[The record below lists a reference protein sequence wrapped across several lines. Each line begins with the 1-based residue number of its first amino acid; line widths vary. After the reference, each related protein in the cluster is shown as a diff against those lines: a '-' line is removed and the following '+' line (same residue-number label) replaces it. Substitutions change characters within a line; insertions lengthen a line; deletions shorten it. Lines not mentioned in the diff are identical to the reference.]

1 MAKENASNVNDFPL
15 EKAVKMV
22 ITGLK
27 KTKQIHE
34 KDLKARL
41 LLPYGLNDA
50 ETAKLVEEF
59 ADNGISI
66 VDDQGEPSA
75 LALKAEEEAEKKE
88 QKELVASS
96 DKKQKELVASSDN
109 DRVYDSVRMYLK
121 EIGKVPLLSR
131 DEEVEVAKRIEN
143 GDESAKDELAA
154 ANLRL
159 VVSIAK
165 RYAKHNGKMG
175 ILDLIQE
182 GNIGLMKAV
191 DKFDYSKGFKF
202 STYATWWIRQ
212 AITRALADQD
222 RMIRIPVHVV
232 ESINKMNRIQRI
244 LQQDLDRDAKPEELA
259 AEMNEPLQ
267 KVQEII
273 TVAKN
278 QETDS
283 LDKPV
288 GEEGD
293 SQLGD
298 LLEDNK
304 ATNPEEYTAFEMLK
318 DQLSSMMGEF
328 LTDREAKVLK
338 LRFGLENDEPHT
350 LEEVGRS
357 LGVTR
362 ERVRQIEAKA
372 VKKLKHHSD
381 LLQDYFSAE

>member
-27 KTKQIHE
+27 KTKQIRE

-41 LLPYGLNDA
+41 LQPYGLNDA

-88 QKELVASS
+88 
-96 DKKQKELVASSDN
+96 QKELVASSDN

>member
-27 KTKQIHE
+27 KTKQIRE

-75 LALKAEEEAEKKE
+75 LALKAEEEAEKEE
-88 QKELVASS
+88 QKELA
-96 DKKQKELVASSDN
+96 ASSDN
-109 DRVYDSVRMYLK
+109 DQVYDSVRMYLK

-131 DEEVEVAKRIEN
+131 DEEVEVAKRIKN

-232 ESINKMNRIQRI
+232 ESINKMNRIQRT
-244 LQQDLDRDAKPEELA
+244 LQQDLDRNAKPEELA

-283 LDKPV
+283 LDKSV

-304 ATNPEEYTAFEMLK
+304 AINPEEYTAFEMLK
-318 DQLSSMMGEF
+318 DQLSGMMGEF

-338 LRFGLENDEPHT
+338 LRFGLENYEPHT

-362 ERVRQIEAKA
+362 ERVRQIEDKA
-372 VKKLKHHSD
+372 VKKLKQHSD

>member
-27 KTKQIHE
+27 KTKQISE
-34 KDLKARL
+34 NDLKARL
-41 LLPYGLNDA
+41 LVPYGLNDA

-88 QKELVASS
+88 
-96 DKKQKELVASSDN
+96 QKELVASSDN

-232 ESINKMNRIQRI
+232 ESINKMNRIQRT

-304 ATNPEEYTAFEMLK
+304 AINPEEYTAFEMLK
-318 DQLSSMMGEF
+318 DQLSGMMGEF

>member
-27 KTKQIHE
+27 KTKQISE

-59 ADNGISI
+59 ADNGISV

-88 QKELVASS
+88 
-96 DKKQKELVASSDN
+96 QKELVASSDN

-232 ESINKMNRIQRI
+232 ESINKMNRIQRT

-304 ATNPEEYTAFEMLK
+304 AVNPEEYTAFEMLK
-318 DQLSSMMGEF
+318 DQLSGMMGEF

>member
-27 KTKQIHE
+27 KTKQIRE

-88 QKELVASS
+88 
-96 DKKQKELVASSDN
+96 QKELVASSDN

-232 ESINKMNRIQRI
+232 ESINKMNRIQRT

-304 ATNPEEYTAFEMLK
+304 AINPEEYTASEMLK

-372 VKKLKHHSD
+372 VKKLKHHSE

>member
-27 KTKQIHE
+27 KTKQIRE

-59 ADNGISI
+59 ADNAISI

-88 QKELVASS
+88 S
-96 DKKQKELVASSDN
+96 KELVASSDN
-109 DRVYDSVRMYLK
+109 DQVYDSVRMYLK

-304 ATNPEEYTAFEMLK
+304 AINPEEYTAFEMLK

>member
-1 MAKENASNVNDFPL
+1 MAKVNASNVNDFPL

-27 KTKQIHE
+27 KTKQIRE

-88 QKELVASS
+88 QKELA
-96 DKKQKELVASSDN
+96 ASSDN
-109 DRVYDSVRMYLK
+109 DQVYDSVRMYLK

-131 DEEVEVAKRIEN
+131 DEEVEVAKRIKN

-232 ESINKMNRIQRI
+232 ESINKMNRIQRT
-244 LQQDLDRDAKPEELA
+244 LQQDLDRNAKPEELA

-273 TVAKN
+273 KVAKN
-278 QETDS
+278 QDTDS
-283 LDKPV
+283 WDKSV
-288 GEEGD
+288 GEEGA

-304 ATNPEEYTAFEMLK
+304 AINPEEYTAFEMLK
-318 DQLSSMMGEF
+318 DQLSGMMGEF

-338 LRFGLENDEPHT
+338 LRFGLENYEPHT

-362 ERVRQIEAKA
+362 ERVRQIEDKA
-372 VKKLKHHSD
+372 VKKLKQHSD

>member
-27 KTKQIHE
+27 KTKQISE

-50 ETAKLVEEF
+50 ETAKLVEKF

-88 QKELVASS
+88 
-96 DKKQKELVASSDN
+96 QKELVASSDN

-232 ESINKMNRIQRI
+232 ESINKMNRIQRT

-304 ATNPEEYTAFEMLK
+304 AVNPEEYTAFEMLK
-318 DQLSSMMGEF
+318 DQLSGMMGEF

>member
-27 KTKQIHE
+27 KTKQIRE

-96 DKKQKELVASSDN
+96 DN
-109 DRVYDSVRMYLK
+109 DLVYDSVRMYLK

-232 ESINKMNRIQRI
+232 ESINKMNRIQRT
-244 LQQDLDRDAKPEELA
+244 LQQDLDREAKPEELA

-304 ATNPEEYTAFEMLK
+304 AINPEEYTASEMLK

-350 LEEVGRS
+350 LEEVGHS

>member
-27 KTKQIHE
+27 KTKQIRE

-96 DKKQKELVASSDN
+96 DN
-109 DRVYDSVRMYLK
+109 DLVYDSVRMYLK

-304 ATNPEEYTAFEMLK
+304 AINPEEYTASEMLK

-350 LEEVGRS
+350 LEEVGHS

-372 VKKLKHHSD
+372 VKKLKQHSD

>member
-1 MAKENASNVNDFPL
+1 MAKVNASNVNDFPL

-22 ITGLK
+22 LTGLK
-27 KTKQIHE
+27 KTKQIRE

-88 QKELVASS
+88 QKELA
-96 DKKQKELVASSDN
+96 ASSDN
-109 DRVYDSVRMYLK
+109 DQVYDSVRMYLK

-131 DEEVEVAKRIEN
+131 DEEVEVAKRIKN

-232 ESINKMNRIQRI
+232 ESINNMNRIQRT
-244 LQQDLDRDAKPEELA
+244 LQQDLDRNAKPEELA

-283 LDKPV
+283 LDKSV

-304 ATNPEEYTAFEMLK
+304 AINPEEYTAFEMLK
-318 DQLSSMMGEF
+318 DQLSGMMGEF

-338 LRFGLENDEPHT
+338 LRFGLENYEPHT

-362 ERVRQIEAKA
+362 ERVRQIEDKA
-372 VKKLKHHSD
+372 VKKLKQHSD

>member
-27 KTKQIHE
+27 KTKRISE

-41 LLPYGLNDA
+41 LVPYGLNDA

-88 QKELVASS
+88 
-96 DKKQKELVASSDN
+96 QKELVASSDN

-232 ESINKMNRIQRI
+232 ESINKMNRIQRT

-304 ATNPEEYTAFEMLK
+304 AINPEEYTAFEMLK

>member
-27 KTKQIHE
+27 KTKQISE

-88 QKELVASS
+88 QKE
-96 DKKQKELVASSDN
+96 QKELVASSDN

-131 DEEVEVAKRIEN
+131 DEEVEVAKRIEK

-232 ESINKMNRIQRI
+232 ESINKMNRIQRT

-304 ATNPEEYTAFEMLK
+304 AVNPEEYTAFEMLK
-318 DQLSSMMGEF
+318 DQLSGMMGEF

>member
-27 KTKQIHE
+27 KTKQIRE

-88 QKELVASS
+88 
-96 DKKQKELVASSDN
+96 QKELVASSDN

-283 LDKPV
+283 LDKSV

-304 ATNPEEYTAFEMLK
+304 AINPEEYTASEMLK

-362 ERVRQIEAKA
+362 ERVRQIEDKA

>member
-27 KTKQIHE
+27 KTKQISE

-88 QKELVASS
+88 QKEP
-96 DKKQKELVASSDN
+96 VASSDN
-109 DRVYDSVRMYLK
+109 DRVYDSVRMYLT

-131 DEEVEVAKRIEN
+131 DEVVEVAKRIEN

-232 ESINKMNRIQRI
+232 ESINKMNRIQRT

-298 LLEDNK
+298 LLEDNR
-304 ATNPEEYTAFEMLK
+304 AVNPEEYTAFEMLK
-318 DQLSSMMGEF
+318 DQLSGMMGEF

>member
-27 KTKQIHE
+27 KTKQIRE

-88 QKELVASS
+88 
-96 DKKQKELVASSDN
+96 QKELVASSDN

-202 STYATWWIRQ
+202 STYAAWWIRQ

-304 ATNPEEYTAFEMLK
+304 AINPEEYTASEMLK

>member
-27 KTKQIHE
+27 KTKQIRE

-96 DKKQKELVASSDN
+96 DN
-109 DRVYDSVRMYLK
+109 DLVYDSVRMYLK

-232 ESINKMNRIQRI
+232 ESMNKMNRIQRT

-304 ATNPEEYTAFEMLK
+304 AINPEEYTASEMLK

-372 VKKLKHHSD
+372 VKKLKQHSD

>member
-27 KTKQIHE
+27 KTKQIRE

-88 QKELVASS
+88 
-96 DKKQKELVASSDN
+96 QKELVASSDN

-328 LTDREAKVLK
+328 LTNREAKVLK

>member
-1 MAKENASNVNDFPL
+1 
-15 EKAVKMV
+15 
-22 ITGLK
+22 
-27 KTKQIHE
+27 
-34 KDLKARL
+34 
-41 LLPYGLNDA
+41 
-50 ETAKLVEEF
+50 
-59 ADNGISI
+59 
-66 VDDQGEPSA
+66 
-75 LALKAEEEAEKKE
+75 
-88 QKELVASS
+88 
-96 DKKQKELVASSDN
+96 
-109 DRVYDSVRMYLK
+109 
-121 EIGKVPLLSR
+121 
-131 DEEVEVAKRIEN
+131 
-143 GDESAKDELAA
+143 
-154 ANLRL
+154 
-159 VVSIAK
+159 
-165 RYAKHNGKMG
+165 
-175 ILDLIQE
+175 
-182 GNIGLMKAV
+182 
-191 DKFDYSKGFKF
+191 
-202 STYATWWIRQ
+202 
-212 AITRALADQD
+212 
-222 RMIRIPVHVV
+222 HVV
-232 ESINKMNRIQRI
+232 ESINKMNRIQRT

-304 ATNPEEYTAFEMLK
+304 AINPEEYTAFEMLK
-318 DQLSSMMGEF
+318 DQLSGMMGEF

>member
-22 ITGLK
+22 IAGLS
-27 KTKQIHE
+27 KTKQISE
-34 KDLKARL
+34 RDLKARL
-41 LLPYGLNDA
+41 LVPYQLNQED
-50 ETAKLVEEF
+50 TAKLVEQF
-59 ADNGISI
+59 ADSGISI
-66 VDDQGEPSA
+66 VDDQGEPSS
-75 LALKAEEEAEKKE
+75 LALKIQEEAEKEEK
-88 QKELVASS
+88 KELINSS
-96 DKKQKELVASSDN
+96 DS

-131 DEEVEVAKRIEN
+131 DEEVEVAKRIEA

-232 ESINKMNRIQRI
+232 ESINKMNRIQRV

-259 AEMNEPLQ
+259 AEMDEPLQ
-267 KVQEII
+267 KVQEIL

-298 LLEDNK
+298 LLEDSK
-304 ATNPEEYTAFEMLK
+304 AVNPEEYTAFEMLK
-318 DQLSSMMGEF
+318 DQLSGMMDDF
-328 LTDREAKVLK
+328 LTEREAKVLT
-338 LRFGLENDEPHT
+338 LRFGLGDDEPHT
-350 LEEVGRS
+350 LEEVGRE

-381 LLQDYFSAE
+381 MLQDYFSAE

>member
-27 KTKQIHE
+27 KTKQIRE

-50 ETAKLVEEF
+50 ETAELVEEF

-88 QKELVASS
+88 
-96 DKKQKELVASSDN
+96 QKELVASSDN

>member
-1 MAKENASNVNDFPL
+1 MAKVNASNVNDFPL

-27 KTKQIHE
+27 KTKQIRE

-41 LLPYGLNDA
+41 LVPYGLNDA

-88 QKELVASS
+88 QKELA
-96 DKKQKELVASSDN
+96 ASSDN
-109 DRVYDSVRMYLK
+109 DQVYDSVRMYLK

-131 DEEVEVAKRIEN
+131 DEEVEVAKRIKN

-232 ESINKMNRIQRI
+232 ESINKMNRIQRT
-244 LQQDLDRDAKPEELA
+244 LQQDLDRNAKPEELA

-283 LDKPV
+283 LDKSV

-304 ATNPEEYTAFEMLK
+304 AINPEEYTAFEMLK
-318 DQLSSMMGEF
+318 DQLSGMMGEF

-338 LRFGLENDEPHT
+338 LRFGLENYEPHT

-362 ERVRQIEAKA
+362 ERVRQIEDKA
-372 VKKLKHHSD
+372 VKKLKQHSD

>member
-27 KTKQIHE
+27 KTKQIRE

-59 ADNGISI
+59 VDNGISI

-96 DKKQKELVASSDN
+96 DN

-121 EIGKVPLLSR
+121 EIGKVPLLNR

-232 ESINKMNRIQRI
+232 ESINKMNRIQRT

-304 ATNPEEYTAFEMLK
+304 AINPEEYTAFEMLK

>member
-27 KTKQIHE
+27 KTKQIRE

-88 QKELVASS
+88 
-96 DKKQKELVASSDN
+96 QKELVASSDN

-232 ESINKMNRIQRI
+232 ESMNKMNRIQRT

-304 ATNPEEYTAFEMLK
+304 AINPEEYTASEMLK

>member
-27 KTKQIHE
+27 KTKQIRE

-96 DKKQKELVASSDN
+96 DN

-131 DEEVEVAKRIEN
+131 DEEVEVVKRIEN

-232 ESINKMNRIQRI
+232 ESINKMNRIQRT

-304 ATNPEEYTAFEMLK
+304 AINPEEYTAFEMLK

>member
-1 MAKENASNVNDFPL
+1 MAKVNASNVNDFPL

-27 KTKQIHE
+27 KTKRIRE

-88 QKELVASS
+88 QKELA
-96 DKKQKELVASSDN
+96 ASSDN
-109 DRVYDSVRMYLK
+109 DQVYDSVRMYLK

-131 DEEVEVAKRIEN
+131 DEEVEVAKRIKN

-232 ESINKMNRIQRI
+232 ESINKMNRIQRT
-244 LQQDLDRDAKPEELA
+244 LQQDLDRNAKPEELA

-283 LDKPV
+283 LDKSV

-304 ATNPEEYTAFEMLK
+304 AINPEEYTAFEMLK
-318 DQLSSMMGEF
+318 DQLSGMMGEF

>member
-27 KTKQIHE
+27 KTKQIRE
-34 KDLKARL
+34 KDLKAQL

-88 QKELVASS
+88 
-96 DKKQKELVASSDN
+96 QKELVASSDN

-304 ATNPEEYTAFEMLK
+304 AINPEEYTASEMLK

>member
-27 KTKQIHE
+27 KTKQISE

-41 LLPYGLNDA
+41 LVPYGLNDA

-96 DKKQKELVASSDN
+96 DN

-131 DEEVEVAKRIEN
+131 DEEVEVAKRIEK

-232 ESINKMNRIQRI
+232 ESINKMNRIQRT

-267 KVQEII
+267 KVEEII

-304 ATNPEEYTAFEMLK
+304 AINPEEYTAFEMLK
-318 DQLSSMMGEF
+318 DQLSGMMGEF

>member
-27 KTKQIHE
+27 KTKQIRE

-75 LALKAEEEAEKKE
+75 LALKAEEAEKKE
-88 QKELVASS
+88 
-96 DKKQKELVASSDN
+96 QKELVASSDN

-232 ESINKMNRIQRI
+232 ESINKMNRIQRT

-298 LLEDNK
+298 LLEDNR
-304 ATNPEEYTAFEMLK
+304 AINPEEYTAFEMLK

>member
-27 KTKQIHE
+27 KTKQIRE
-34 KDLKARL
+34 RDLKARL

-96 DKKQKELVASSDN
+96 DN
-109 DRVYDSVRMYLK
+109 DLVYDSVRMYLK

-232 ESINKMNRIQRI
+232 ESINKMNRIQRT
-244 LQQDLDRDAKPEELA
+244 LQQDLDREAKPEELA

-304 ATNPEEYTAFEMLK
+304 AINPEEYTASEMLK

-350 LEEVGRS
+350 LEEVGHS

-372 VKKLKHHSD
+372 VKKLKQHSD

>member
-27 KTKQIHE
+27 KTKQIRE

-75 LALKAEEEAEKKE
+75 LALRAEEEAEKKE
-88 QKELVASS
+88 
-96 DKKQKELVASSDN
+96 QKELVASSDN

-131 DEEVEVAKRIEN
+131 DEEVEVAKRIKN

-232 ESINKMNRIQRI
+232 ESINKMNRIQRT

-304 ATNPEEYTAFEMLK
+304 AINPEEYTAFEMLK

>member
-1 MAKENASNVNDFPL
+1 MAKENASNVNYFPL

-27 KTKQIHE
+27 KTKQIRE

-88 QKELVASS
+88 S
-96 DKKQKELVASSDN
+96 KELVASSDN

-232 ESINKMNRIQRI
+232 ESINKMNRIQRT

-304 ATNPEEYTAFEMLK
+304 AINPEEYTAFEMLK

-338 LRFGLENDEPHT
+338 LRFGLENGEPHT

>member
-27 KTKQIHE
+27 KTKQIRE

-41 LLPYGLNDA
+41 LVPYGLNDA

-88 QKELVASS
+88 QKELA
-96 DKKQKELVASSDN
+96 ASSDN
-109 DRVYDSVRMYLK
+109 DQVYDSVRMYLK

-131 DEEVEVAKRIEN
+131 DEEVEVAKRIKN

-232 ESINKMNRIQRI
+232 ESINKMNRIQRT
-244 LQQDLDRDAKPEELA
+244 LQQDLDRNAKPEELA

-283 LDKPV
+283 LDKSV

-304 ATNPEEYTAFEMLK
+304 AINPEEYTAFEMLK
-318 DQLSSMMGEF
+318 DQLSGMMGEF

-338 LRFGLENDEPHT
+338 LRFGLENYEPHT

-362 ERVRQIEAKA
+362 ERVRQIEDKA
-372 VKKLKHHSD
+372 VKKLKQHSD

>member
-27 KTKQIHE
+27 KTKQIRE

-59 ADNGISI
+59 VDNGISI

-88 QKELVASS
+88 
-96 DKKQKELVASSDN
+96 QKELVASSDN

-232 ESINKMNRIQRI
+232 ESINKMNRIQRT

-304 ATNPEEYTAFEMLK
+304 AINPEEYTASEMLK

-350 LEEVGRS
+350 LEEVGRN

-372 VKKLKHHSD
+372 VKKLKHHSE

>member
-1 MAKENASNVNDFPL
+1 MTKEMQTLALAPVGNLESYIRAANTWPMLSADEERELAEKLHYQGDLEAAKKLILSHLRFV
-15 EKAVKMV
+15 VH
-22 ITGLK
+22 I
-27 KTKQIHE
+27 
-34 KDLKARL
+34 ARNYSG
-41 LLPYGLNDA
+41 YGLPQA
-50 ETAKLVEEF
+50 
-59 ADNGISI
+59 
-66 VDDQGEPSA
+66 
-75 LALKAEEEAEKKE
+75 
-88 QKELVASS
+88 
-96 DKKQKELVASSDN
+96 
-109 DRVYDSVRMYLK
+109 
-121 EIGKVPLLSR
+121 
-131 DEEVEVAKRIEN
+131 
-143 GDESAKDELAA
+143 
-154 ANLRL
+154 
-159 VVSIAK
+159 
-165 RYAKHNGKMG
+165 
-175 ILDLIQE
+175 DLIQE

-232 ESINKMNRIQRI
+232 ESINKMNRIQRT
-244 LQQDLDRDAKPEELA
+244 LQQDLDRNAKPEELA

-283 LDKPV
+283 LDKSV

-304 ATNPEEYTAFEMLK
+304 AINPEEYTAFEMLK
-318 DQLSSMMGEF
+318 DQLSGMMGEF

-338 LRFGLENDEPHT
+338 LRFGLENYEPHT

-362 ERVRQIEAKA
+362 ERVRQIEDKA
-372 VKKLKHHSD
+372 VKKLKQHSD

>member
-27 KTKQIHE
+27 KTKQIRE

-96 DKKQKELVASSDN
+96 DN

-143 GDESAKDELAA
+143 GDELAKDELAA

-232 ESINKMNRIQRI
+232 ESINKMNRIQRT

-304 ATNPEEYTAFEMLK
+304 AINPEEYTASEMLK

-372 VKKLKHHSD
+372 VKKLKHHSE

>member
-27 KTKQIHE
+27 KTKQISE

-88 QKELVASS
+88 QKEP
-96 DKKQKELVASSDN
+96 VASSDN

-232 ESINKMNRIQRI
+232 ESINKMNRIQRT

-304 ATNPEEYTAFEMLK
+304 AINPEEYTAFEMLK
-318 DQLSSMMGEF
+318 DQLSGMMGEF

>member
-1 MAKENASNVNDFPL
+1 MAKVNASNVNDFPL

-27 KTKQIHE
+27 KTKRIRE

-88 QKELVASS
+88 QKELA
-96 DKKQKELVASSDN
+96 ASSDN
-109 DRVYDSVRMYLK
+109 DQVYDSVRMYLK

-131 DEEVEVAKRIEN
+131 DEEVEVAKRIKN

-232 ESINKMNRIQRI
+232 ESINKMNRIQRT
-244 LQQDLDRDAKPEELA
+244 LQQDLDRNAKPEELA

-283 LDKPV
+283 LDKSV
-288 GEEGD
+288 VEEGD

-304 ATNPEEYTAFEMLK
+304 AINPEEYTAFEMLK
-318 DQLSSMMGEF
+318 DQLSGMMGEF

-338 LRFGLENDEPHT
+338 LRFGLENYEPHT

-362 ERVRQIEAKA
+362 ERVRQIEDKA
-372 VKKLKHHSD
+372 VKKLKQHSD

>member
-27 KTKQIHE
+27 KTKQIRE

-88 QKELVASS
+88 QKELA
-96 DKKQKELVASSDN
+96 ASSDN
-109 DRVYDSVRMYLK
+109 DQVYDSVRMYLK

-131 DEEVEVAKRIEN
+131 DEEVEVAKRIKN
-143 GDESAKDELAA
+143 GDESAKEELAA

-232 ESINKMNRIQRI
+232 ESINKMNRIQRT
-244 LQQDLDRDAKPEELA
+244 LQQDLDRNARPEELA

-283 LDKPV
+283 LDKSV

-304 ATNPEEYTAFEMLK
+304 AINPEEYTAFEMLK
-318 DQLSSMMGEF
+318 DQLSGMMGEF

-338 LRFGLENDEPHT
+338 LRFGLENYEPHT

-362 ERVRQIEAKA
+362 ERVRQIEDKA
-372 VKKLKHHSD
+372 VKKLKQHSD